1 MNQIFRKILPHALV
15 IMVFMAMTAIYFYPA
30 FTGYKLK
37 QGDITNFRGMA
48 QEIIEFRKIFDE
60 EPLWTNS
67 MFGGMPAFQISVI
80 YPNDILGFIDKVI
93 TLGLPRPANYLF
105 LYMVGFYL
113 LLLAFRLR
121 PGLAAAGALA
131 FAFSSYFIIILEA
144 GHNSKAHA
152 IGYIAAVMAGI
163 VWTYRG
169 KILLGAAV
177 TGLFVALQVHTN
189 HVQITYYFGILVAF
203 YALAKGVEAVRQ
215 KTVPQFVKAS
225 AILLVVGIMGVLAN
239 SNLLWNTYEYSKYT
253 TRGKTELTIN
263 PDGTSNQLNVTSGLD
278 RDYVTQW
285 SYGLGETFSLLIP
298 NAKGG
303 ASGALIDE
311 NTQRENPELY
321 NDLARGYQATNVF
334 PNTYYGDQPFTSGPV
349 YVGAFIVLL
358 FLLGA
363 FFIQGPI
370 KWALVATAILTIMLS
385 WGHNFMGLTDFFLD
399 YVPGYHKFR
408 AVTII
413 LAITELVIPLLG
425 FLFLKKLYDNPELI
439 VDQKKKFLT
448 VAGSLTG
455 LLVLF
460 LVAPDTFFSFLSK
473 NESNTFNAAMSGG
486 AGVEVLNY
494 ADALVAERISNFRQ
508 DTFRSLAF
516 VVLGGGLI
524 WAFAKGKI
532 KAPILIAGIA
542 VIVLVDLWPVDKRYL
557 NNEKS
562 RGKFVKWQPKEEDKS
577 AYTASA
583 VDLEILRLETERN
596 PRVNDAVNQA
606 VQHLQN
612 VVREER
618 RKPGVDEV
626 NDAKFAALRFQTDY
640 RVLPLSGTFQ
650 DARTAYFHKSIGG
663 YHGAKLKRIQEIYD
677 FHIASEMAS
686 IIGVLQSDPTQE
698 KVNNALRNVSVINML
713 NAKYI
718 IYNNDAPPI
727 ENPFALG
734 SAWFVEDLTLVKDAD
749 AEILELDEIN
759 IHTEAVVDERYADQ
773 VSNFTYVDAADAA
786 IAVKTHLPNYIEYIY
801 DSPVPQA
808 TIFSEIYYPA
818 GWNAYLDGEKVDYF
832 RVNYL
837 LRGMII
843 PAGEH
848 TIEFKF
854 EPESYATANT
864 VSSIFTIAVLILLTL
879 GFWKE
884 QKKGKDESEKELQ
897 SPDVL

>member
-321 NDLARGYQATNVF
+321 NHLARGYQATNVF

-349 YVGAFIVLL
+349 YVGALIVLL
-358 FLLGA
+358 FLPGA
-363 FFIQGPI
+363 AFIQGPV

-385 WGHNFMGLTDFFLD
+385 WGHNFIGLTDFFLD

-413 LAITELVIPLLG
+413 LAITELVFPLLG
-425 FLFLKKLYDNPELI
+425 FLFVKKLYENPKLI
-439 VDQKKKFLT
+439 VEQKKKFFA

-460 LVAPDTFFSFLSK
+460 LVAPEMFFSFLSK
-473 NESNTFNAAMSGG
+473 NESNAFNAAMSGSS
-486 AGVEVLNY
+486 GVEVLNY
-494 ADALVAERISNFRQ
+494 ADALVAERVSNFRQ

-516 VVLGGGLI
+516 VVLGAGLI
-524 WAFAKGKI
+524 WAFAKGKL
-532 KAPILIAGIA
+532 KTPVLITGIA
-542 VIVLVDLWPVDKRYL
+542 VLVLVDLWPVDKRYL

-562 RGKFVKWQPKEEDKS
+562 RGKFVKWQPKAEDKS
-577 AYTASA
+577 AYTVSA
-583 VDLEILRLETERN
+583 VDMEILRQETEQN
-596 PRVNDAVNQA
+596 PRVKDAIDAA
-606 VQHLQN
+606 VRDFQSS
-612 VVREER
+612 VKSER
-618 RKPGVDEV
+618 RKPSVDEI
-626 NDAKFAALRFQTDY
+626 NDVKFAALRFQTDY

-650 DARTAYFHKSIGG
+650 DARAAYFHKSIGG
-663 YHGAKLKRIQEIYD
+663 YHGAKLKRIQEVFD
-677 FHIASEMAS
+677 FYIAPEMSS
-686 IIGVLQSDPTQE
+686 IINVLQSEPTQE
-698 KVNNALRNVSVINML
+698 NVNNALRAASVINML

-718 IYNNDAPPI
+718 IYNNDAPPMG
-727 ENPFALG
+727 NPFALG
-734 SAWFVEDLTLVKDAD
+734 SAWFVEDLITVEDAD
-749 AEILELDEIN
+749 AEILELGEIDVR
-759 IHTEAVVDERYADQ
+759 TEAVVDNRYADQ
-773 VSNFTYVDAADAA
+773 ISSFSYADAADAG
-786 IAVKTHLPNYIEYIY
+786 IAVETHLPNYIKYIY

-818 GWNAYLDGEKVDYF
+818 GWNAYLDGEQVDYF
-832 RVNYL
+832 RANYL
-837 LRGMII
+837 LRGMVI
-843 PAGEH
+843 PAGQH

-854 EPESYATANT
+854 EPQTYTTSNV
-864 VSSIFTIAVLILLTL
+864 VSSVFTIIVLLLLILSLIRYNKNKVEIGGAL
-879 GFWKE
+879 AP
-884 QKKGKDESEKELQ
+884 DESEK
-897 SPDVL
+897 

>member
-1 MNQIFRKILPHALV
+1 MNQIFRKILPHLIVLV
-15 IMVFMAMTAIYFYPA
+15 AFLGITAIYFYPA

-37 QGDITNFRGMA
+37 QGDITNYRGMA
-48 QEIIEFRKIFDE
+48 QEIIEYRRLFDE

-67 MFGGMPAFQISVI
+67 MFGGMPAYQISVL
-80 YPNDILGFIDKVI
+80 YPNDVLGFINSII
-93 TLGLPRPANYLF
+93 TFGLPSPVRYMF
-105 LYMVGFYL
+105 LYMLGFYL

-121 PGLAAAGALA
+121 PGLAAVGAV
-131 FAFSSYFIIILEA
+131 AFSLSTYFIIIIEA

-152 IGYIAAVMAGI
+152 IGYLAAVLAGI

-169 KILLGAAV
+169 KILLGSAV
-177 TGLFVALQVHTN
+177 TALFVALQIHTN

-203 YALAKGVEAVRQ
+203 YAIAKLVEAVRQ

-225 AILLVVGIMGVLAN
+225 AALVIVGIMGVLAN
-239 SNLLWNTYEYSKYT
+239 SNILWNTYEYSKYT
-253 TRGKTELTIN
+253 TRGKTELTVN
-263 PDGTSNQLNVTSGLD
+263 PDGSSNQLNVTAGLD

-285 SYGLGETFSLLIP
+285 SYGIGETFSFLIP

-303 ASGALIDE
+303 GSGALIDE
-311 NTQRENPELY
+311 NTQKENPQLY
-321 NDLARGYQATNVF
+321 NELARGYQATNVF

-349 YVGAFIVLL
+349 YVGALIVLL
-358 FLLGA
+358 FFLGA
-363 FFIQGPI
+363 FFVQGPI
-370 KWALVATAILTIMLS
+370 KWALVATAILTVMLS

-413 LAITELVIPLLG
+413 LAITELVFPLLG
-425 FLFLKKLYDNPELI
+425 FLFLKKLFDNPELI
-439 VDQKKKFLT
+439 TEQKKKFLA

-460 LVAPDTFFSFLSK
+460 LAIPDTFFSFLSK
-473 NESNTFNAAMSGG
+473 YESNAFNAAMGG
-486 AGVEVLNY
+486 SAGVEVLNY

-516 VVLGGGLI
+516 VVLGAAVV

-532 KAPILIAGIA
+532 KTPVLIASIA
-542 VIVLVDLWPVDKRYL
+542 VLILVDLWPVDKRYL

-562 RGKFVKWQPKEEDKS
+562 RGKFVKWQPKEDKS

-583 VDLEILRLETERN
+583 VDMEILGRETEQN
-596 PRVNDAVNQA
+596 PRVKDSINKAVNDF
-606 VQHLQN
+606 QN
-612 VVREER
+612 SVKSEK
-618 RKPGVDEV
+618 RKPSTDEI
-626 NDAKFAALRFQTDY
+626 NDVKFAALRFNTDY

-650 DARTAYFHKSIGG
+650 DARSAYFHKSIGG
-663 YHGAKLKRIQEIYD
+663 YHGAKLKRIQEVYD
-677 FHIASEMAS
+677 FYIAPEMSSLINVMQSE
-686 IIGVLQSDPTQE
+686 PTQQ
-698 KVNNALRNVSVINML
+698 KVNNALRGASVINML

-718 IYNNDAPPI
+718 IYNNDAPPM
-727 ENPFALG
+727 ENVFALG
-734 SAWFVEDLTLVKDAD
+734 SAWFVEHLVSAKDAD
-749 AEILELDEIN
+749 AEIIELGEIDVRS
-759 IHTEAVVDERYADQ
+759 EAVVDERYADQ
-773 VSNFTYVDAADAA
+773 TSNFKYADAADAQ

-832 RVNYL
+832 RANYL

-843 PAGEH
+843 PAGQH

-854 EPESYATANT
+854 EPQTYATSNI
-864 VSSIFTIAVLILLTL
+864 VSSIFSIVILLL
-879 GFWKE
+879 LVLSIILHYKNRDP
-884 QKKGKDESEKELQ
+884 QALPMDYDEL
-897 SPDVL
+897 DN